1 MTSLPFA
8 GWAPVRPL
16 LPLDPPLLL
25 EKYRIRR
32 QRVNFI
38 ARSTAGPPT
47 PAPTQINFYGLALLS
62 VCVPLV
68 QRSGTRP
75 HLITLTQ

>member
-1 MTSLPFA
+1 M
-8 GWAPVRPL
+8 
-16 LPLDPPLLL
+16 
-25 EKYRIRR
+25 
-32 QRVNFI
+32 NFI

-68 QRSGTRP
+68 QRNGTRP